1 VKRRGHPRLQ
11 GLAIGIAALAFAGC
25 GPRPTE
31 IPASPTFDPT
41 ATVPATTTVVPTPLG
56 SLAIDVL
63 PQASFDAAMLTTVC
77 DPEAA
82 QATLLAGD
90 ATVFC
95 SDGLLLG
102 LRALQT
108 LSSRPFTR
116 LYFRRPVCK
125 ATPCTADELGI
136 ATVMGSSAEAIFA
149 VRIDS
154 RLQTIDVLVP
164 DGARAWPPAGLSRP
178 PAVARPDVGAA
189 PAEITARVPYPF
201 CGKADLGDPTTT
213 LGCFRDAVVAGRPA
227 ELVQTVFGTEGGT
240 LTWLYRFDGRGAVT
254 RYAGSDGKWQ
264 RQSGTLILGIT
275 PLAWDFDPWPDT
287 DVAL

>member
-1 VKRRGHPRLQ
+1 MKLSGRIKLQ
-11 GLAIGIAALAFAGC
+11 KLAVGISAIAIGAC
-25 GPRPTE
+25 GPGPTGT
-31 IPASPTFDPT
+31 PSSPTGAPT
-41 ATVPATTTVVPTPLG
+41 ATAPATAPLASTLLG

-63 PQASFDAAMLTTVC
+63 PQASFDPETLTTAC

-82 QATLLAGD
+82 QTTLLAGD
-90 ATVFC
+90 ATVSC

-102 LRALQT
+102 LRALNT
-108 LSSRPFTR
+108 LSSAPFSR

-125 ATPCTADELGI
+125 GTPCTADELGI
-136 ATVMGSSAEAIFA
+136 ATVTGSSAKGIFT

-154 RLQTIDVLVP
+154 RLQRIDVLAP
-164 DGARAWPPAGLSRP
+164 DAARAWPPAGLSHP

-189 PAEITARVPYPF
+189 PAEITGRVPYPF
-201 CGKADLGDPTTT
+201 CGKAELGDPPTT
-213 LGCFRDAVVAGRPA
+213 LGCFRDAVVTGRPA
-227 ELVQTVFGTEGGT
+227 ELLQTVFGTEGGT
-240 LTWLYRFDGRGAVT
+240 LTWLFRFDGRGAVT

-287 DVAL
+287 DVSF